1 MYLLFYFK
9 INGGSSTRECSISQH
24 CIQNYLLQCQY
35 VEVDKMA
42 AVVSIDGC
50 NLKKKLKHEMYFLK
64 TTGAKILNNEN
75 RRQSVEVHKIAEKE
89 QFLNNFHPFFSNANQ
104 EDL

>member
-1 MYLLFYFK
+1 MGEVLQENVRFH
-9 INGGSSTRECSISQH
+9 SIAYRII
-24 CIQNYLLQCQY
+24 CFNVNI
-35 VEVDKMA
+35 EVDKMV
-42 AVVSIDGC
+42 AVFSIDGC

-75 RRQSVEVHKIAEKE
+75 RRRRVEVHKIAEKK